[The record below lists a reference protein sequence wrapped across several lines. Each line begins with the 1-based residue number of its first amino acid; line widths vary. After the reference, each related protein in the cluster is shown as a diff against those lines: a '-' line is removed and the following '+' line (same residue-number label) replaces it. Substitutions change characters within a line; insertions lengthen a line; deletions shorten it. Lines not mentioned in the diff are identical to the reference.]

1 MTYSSTPLSKSQSS
15 GSSRARFGD
24 AGSSS
29 SRARFFLRAAGFFFA
44 FFCFAFDTMPL
55 ASAMRFRDDWGASS
69 ALSRGASARLAATF
83 FARLSSSR
91 RASSARAAASRA
103 STSDAGGSA
112 TSA

>member
-29 SRARFFLRAAGFFFA
+29 SRARFFLRAAAGFFA
-44 FFCFAFDTMPL
+44 FTLRFFKLPWTST
-55 ASAMRFRDDWGASS
+55 ASLRFRGASS
-69 ALSRGASARLAATF
+69 ALSRGASAPFKAAF

-91 RASSARAAASRA
+91 RASSSRAAASRA